1 MTKLN
6 PARGTQDVLPEEN
19 RLFRRI
25 EETAYRI
32 AAQYGYGEISTPIF
46 EFTEVFSR
54 TLGDTTDVVTKEMYT
69 FQDRGGDS
77 LTLRPEGTAGVARA
91 FISNGLAQHLPLKF
105 FYRGPMFRHERPQ
118 KGRRRQFRQVG
129 IELLGVA
136 DPLGDIEII
145 ALADHFL
152 DALGLKD
159 KVVLELNTLGD
170 TESRGIY
177 REKLVEY
184 FSDHGE
190 QLSGDSQRRL
200 EQNPL
205 RILDSKD
212 AGDRTLVAEAPVIDD
227 CLNAHSTDYFATVRE
242 GLETIGVA
250 YQRNARLVRGFD
262 YYCHTAFEFVTDQ
275 LGAQGAVLAGGR
287 YDGLVAQMG
296 GTETYGTGWAAGVER
311 LSLLIDG
318 GEAVVRP
325 IAIIPVGEEAAPTA
339 LQLTARLRRMGFT
352 VDLGFSGNLNR
363 RMKRADKLDAA
374 AAILIGED
382 ELSRSVGT
390 LRDMV
395 TGEQQEVPLDRMEEA
410 LESYR
415 S

>member
-184 FSDHGE
+184 FSDHRE

-262 YYCHTAFEFVTDQ
+262 YYCHTAFEFATDQ

>member
-69 FQDRGGDS
+69 FQDKGGDS

-91 FISNGLAQHLPLKF
+91 FISNGLAQQLPLKF

-159 KVVLELNTLGD
+159 NVVLELNTLGD

-177 REKLVEY
+177 RDKLVEY
-184 FSDHGE
+184 FSDHRE

-227 CLNAHSTDYFATVRE
+227 CLDAHSTDYFATVRE

-250 YQRNARLVRGFD
+250 FQRNARLVRGFD

-325 IAIIPVGEEAAPTA
+325 IVIIPVGEEAAPTA

-352 VDLGFSGNLNR
+352 VDLGFSGNLSR

-382 ELSRSVGT
+382 ELSRRVGT

-395 TGEQQEVPLDRMEEA
+395 TGEQQEVSLDRMEEA